1 MSLVND
7 RELVGRLF
15 PQLSLDR
22 FEPLGSGW
30 TCDTY
35 RVDGWIVQLPR
46 TPYADAK
53 LRRQMEVLPELGR
66 EVSAPVPQPD
76 LVSLDPVCMGY
87 REIVGIGCDT
97 VGDVAAGDAGM
108 WPERLGRFLYD
119 LHMVPPEFLGMRG
132 TSADALRGARY
143 ADWERLRDL
152 ASEHLTAV
160 DARVASHSIEPLFE
174 DDAVWRFGPCVTH
187 GDLAPEHVLLTPSGD
202 LAGVIDWEE
211 VDVGDPAAD
220 FAWGLRMP
228 GAGER
233 ALGAYGGPPDVGFA
247 KRAGLCDALI
257 PLHEVEHGLE
267 AGSPGLVDAG
277 LSAFHTRIVALGEAG
292 ALGP

>member
-1 MSLVND
+1 MTLAND

-22 FEPLGSGW
+22 FEPVGAGW

-53 LRRQMEVLPELGR
+53 LRRQIEVLPELAR

-87 REIVGIGCDT
+87 REIVGTGCD
-97 VGDVAAGDAGM
+97 VAGGAAAADAGM

-119 LHMVPPEFLGMRG
+119 LHMMPPESLGMRA
-132 TSADALRGARY
+132 SRAEEIRDALRAEWQRLYDVARP
-143 ADWERLRDL
+143 
-152 ASEHLTAV
+152 HLTSD
-160 DARVASHSIEPLFE
+160 DARATTKIEPVFD
-174 DDAVWRFGPCVTH
+174 DDAVWRFASCVTH
-187 GDLAPEHVLLTPSGD
+187 GDLAPEHVLVTPNGD

-220 FAWGLRMP
+220 FSWLLAMP
-228 GAGER
+228 GIGDR
-233 ALGAYGGPPDVGFA
+233 ALGGYGGAPDAGFA
-247 KRAGLCDALI
+247 TRTRLWHTLI
-257 PLHEVEHGLE
+257 PLHELE
-267 AGSPGLVDAG
+267 RGIEAALSELVASSLAAFCTRLRRLGDRLAPG
-277 LSAFHTRIVALGEAG
+277 
-292 ALGP
+292 P